1 MTMVTSNVHP
11 ISTQA
16 AIDLAMRGH
25 AMPVCTVLTPELADK
40 LRVINEMS
48 RRLRAADVRVEVT
61 SPLDCKIFIKAEDS
75 DQLAAS
81 FSSEW
86 RSPSWST
93 KGVHTINSVRL
104 GGCYVCWLTPAK
116 GLQQ

>member
-1 MTMVTSNVHP
+1 MRAPNVIP
-11 ISTQA
+11 LNADIA
-16 AIDLAMRGH
+16 ADIARQH
-25 AMPVCTVLTPELADK
+25 ALPMCTVLTPELADK
-40 LRVINEMS
+40 LRAINDMT
-48 RRLRAADVRVEVT
+48 RRLRAAGVRIEAA
-61 SPLDCKIFIKAEDS
+61 SPLDAKIFINAEDS

-81 FSSEW
+81 FRGEW

-116 GLQQ
+116 GLPS

>member
-1 MTMVTSNVHP
+1 MAAHKIIPLNAKIAAE
-11 ISTQA
+11 ISIQ
-16 AIDLAMRGH
+16 H
-25 AMPVCTVLTPELADK
+25 ALPMCTVLTPELADK
-40 LRVINEMS
+40 LRALNDMT
-48 RRLRAADVRVEVT
+48 RRLRAAGVRIEAA
-61 SPLDCKIFIKAEDS
+61 SPLDGKIFIKAEDS

-81 FSSEW
+81 FKHEW

-116 GLQQ
+116 GLQS

>member
-1 MTMVTSNVHP
+1 MRAPNVIP
-11 ISTQA
+11 LSAKIAAEISIQ
-16 AIDLAMRGH
+16 H
-25 AMPVCTVLTPELADK
+25 ALPMCTVLTPDLADK
-40 LRVINEMS
+40 LRALNDMT
-48 RRLRAADVRVEVT
+48 RRLRAVGVRIEAA
-61 SPLDCKIFIKAEDS
+61 SPLDGKIFINAEDS

-81 FSSEW
+81 FRSEW

-116 GLQQ
+116 GLPS